1 MNGKPIFGL
10 KMQET
15 TVHLIGSAHID
26 PVWYWSR
33 QAGMIEVL
41 STCRTAMEM
50 LHNYDEFVFSLGDV
64 WVYEILEK
72 YCHED
77 LDTIKEHISNKRW
90 HVPGGWYVQ
99 PDCNLISESSFKKH
113 IEFGKSFFSRD
124 FSVEVNVGFNVDSF
138 GHSAAIPDILME
150 AGYDSYVMM
159 RPMQHE
165 MSLPGPLFIWEGNG
179 GGEVMTWRIP
189 RSYNAESPDVL
200 KQNILSALEVA
211 KVDIPHVMVFYGIG
225 NHGGGPTR
233 ELIEWILE
241 NQDFSQGVKLKFSSP
256 RQFFDAVKPW
266 EMHIPRVQGE
276 LQMHAIGC
284 YSVVGEIK
292 RKLQDA
298 ELAILEAQTAES
310 LLGNINNF
318 VFENNRFDKSWKR
331 ILFNQFHDILGGTSV
346 REACEETINELSGV
360 IADGEEAISMVCLQ
374 NLVDL
379 EPHPL
384 QRLKVFRFGNYD
396 YNSVV
401 YHEPWLHPK
410 GFDQCFKGTL
420 LDEFGSSVDYQLVQQ
435 SAVKGLP
442 RALIFETSIK
452 SSQHPEFYLDHD
464 HEPKAVKTD
473 LYIQKRVVSNSILKS
488 KVGTKGNLFN
498 LSRKDSKDE
507 NSEWI
512 QIHVL
517 SDESDTWSHG
527 KKSFDDFP
535 EGVFEIKKVE
545 VEEEGPLRSIVRI
558 DTQYGCSRSC
568 LRLIFYREKPYVDL
582 SVDLYNLEQFKLIK
596 LIIPVSNTQFR
607 YDRIARGYLERSQN
621 QLEYPFMK
629 WSWIPNSTHS
639 KLSTGL
645 GIISPHCFSCSGA
658 DGFFNLTLLRSPTFA
673 WHDPAKIYDPNRFYN
688 TDQGFSSYRIRIC
701 FDTIIDEMDNF
712 TDEILFKPRCFDWT
726 KGMKS

>member
-1 MNGKPIFGL
+1 
-10 KMQET
+10 MQET
-15 TVHLIGSAHID
+15 TIHLIGSAHID

-41 STCRTAMEM
+41 STCRTAIEM

-72 YCHED
+72 YCPED
-77 LDTIKEHISNKRW
+77 LDLIKEHISNKRW
-90 HVPGGWYVQ
+90 HVPGGWYIQ

-113 IEFGKSFFSRD
+113 IEFGKACFRRKFAA
-124 FSVEVNVGFNVDSF
+124 EVNVGFNVDSF
-138 GHSAAIPDILME
+138 GHCAAIPDILLE

-165 MSLPGPLFIWEGNG
+165 MSLPGPLFNWEGNG
-179 GGEVMTWRIP
+179 GGEIMTWRIP

-200 KQNILSALEVA
+200 QQNILSALEAANVE
-211 KVDIPHVMVFYGIG
+211 IPHVMVFYGIG

-233 ELIEWILE
+233 NLIEWILE
-241 NQDFSQGVKLKFSSP
+241 NQDFGKGIKLRFSSP

-266 EMHIPRVQGE
+266 KMHLPRVRGE

-310 LLGNINNF
+310 LLGEINNSA
-318 VFENNRFDKSWKR
+318 VLNNRFEKSWKR

-360 IADGEEAISMVCLQ
+360 IVDGEEAISTICLQ

-396 YNSVV
+396 YNSLVH
-401 YHEPWLHPK
+401 HEPWLHPK
-410 GFDQCFKGTL
+410 GFDQFFQGTL
-420 LDEFGSSVDYQLVQQ
+420 LDAFDSSIDYQLVQQ
-435 SAVKGLP
+435 SAVKGSP

-452 SSQHPEFYLDHD
+452 TGQHPEFYLDHNR
-464 HEPKAVKTD
+464 EPKAVRTD
-473 LYIQKRVVSNSILKS
+473 LRCKKREISNSILKS
-488 KVGTKGNLFN
+488 NVGTKGNLFN
-498 LSRKDSKDE
+498 LNRKASEDE
-507 NSEWI
+507 NSEWV
-512 QIHVL
+512 QMHVL
-517 SDESDTWSHG
+517 ADESDTWSHG
-527 KKSFDDFP
+527 KSSFDSSP
-535 EGVFEIKKVE
+535 EGVFEIQKIE
-545 VEEEGPLRSIVRI
+545 TEEAGPLRSIVRL
-558 DTQYGCSRSC
+558 DTRYASSRSSV
-568 LRLIFYREKPYVDL
+568 RQIFYREKPYVDFL
-582 SVDLYNLEQFKLIK
+582 VDLYNLEQFKLIK
-596 LIIPVSNTQFR
+596 LIIPVPKSQFR
-607 YDRIARGYLERSQN
+607 YDRIARSYLERPQN
-621 QLEYPFMK
+621 QLEFPFMK
-629 WSWIPNSTHS
+629 WSWFPNSQKSSFTN
-639 KLSTGL
+639 GM
-645 GIISPHCFSCSGA
+645 GIISPNCFSCSGV

-673 WHDPAKIYDPNRFYN
+673 WHDPAKISDINRFYN
-688 TDQGFSSYRIRIC
+688 TDQGFSSYSIRIC
-701 FDTIIDEMDNF
+701 IDVKIDEMDQY

-726 KGMKS
+726 KGMTTFFKVE